1 MLSTFFSIV
10 PYMSSGWYYI
20 EKKKPGA
27 IISIAKTA
35 YAGCARFFCSSAAY
49 SAAGFGRRMALNGY
63 PPSINV
69 CWSKVYYIELLYMYT
84 AAAHMC
90 SIGSLLLLFWMDGL
104 FMLIDSNNN
113 IRERVFFSSL

>member
-1 MLSTFFSIV
+1 
-10 PYMSSGWYYI
+10 
-20 EKKKPGA
+20 
-27 IISIAKTA
+27 
-35 YAGCARFFCSSAAY
+35 
-49 SAAGFGRRMALNGY
+49 MALNGY

-113 IRERVFFSSL
+113 IRERVFFFLPIIMKRGRRTWEICYMQK